1 MLNDNYM
8 LIDKIPVP
16 IEGEKNILE
25 LVRKAGI
32 DMPTFCYYSE
42 LSVYGA
48 CRMCMVE
55 DERGNM
61 HAACSTPPKAGMSV
75 ATNSARLRKYRK
87 NILELL
93 LANHC
98 RDCTTCEKSESCRL
112 KELARRFYI
121 EDVRFPTGKTQP
133 QKDES
138 SVSISIDHSKCI
150 LCGDCVRMCN
160 EVQNVGAI
168 GFSGRGSKM
177 EVSTAFKVPIN
188 ETNCVG
194 CGQCSAV
201 CPTGAIIIQKN
212 VDRTWAAIYDPDVYV
227 VAQVAPAVRAGVAKA
242 LGEENG
248 FVAAGKIFAAMRRM
262 GFNQVYDTTTGADMT
277 VVEEGNEF
285 IERLSKGGKLPLFT
299 SCCPA
304 WIRYAENKHPELLEN
319 ISTCRSPMQM
329 FGSAIK
335 EYFADDGSVKG
346 KKIFSVAVMPCTAKK
361 YEAVRE
367 EFKRPDGSDT
377 IDAVIT
383 TQELIQMIR
392 EAGIHF
398 DEIAPE
404 APSMAFGGTSGA
416 GVIFGVTGGVTEA
429 VLRYADTDKTY
440 SGLRQIAL
448 SGVRGMEGVKE
459 ASYQVGDAQLKIAI
473 VSGLGNAEKLIRKIQ
488 SGEAEYHLVE
498 VMACPNGCIAGAGQ
512 PFAHREEKEQ
522 RAENLYKTDNLT
534 QIKRS
539 EANPILGEI
548 YARCIGDRAHE
559 LLHVHYHPKNN

>member
-1 MLNDNYM
+1 MNKNVM

-25 LVRKAGI
+25 L
-32 DMPTFCYYSE
+32 
-42 LSVYGA
+42 
-48 CRMCMVE
+48 CR
-55 DERGNM
+55 
-61 HAACSTPPKAGMSV
+61 KAGMSV
-75 ATNSARLRKYRK
+75 VTNSARLRKYRK

-98 RDCTTCEKSESCRL
+98 RDCTTCEKSENCRL

-121 EDVRFPTGKTQP
+121 EDVRFPNGKTEP

-138 SVSISIDHSKCI
+138 SVCISIDHSKCI

-168 GFSGRGSKM
+168 AFAGRGSHM
-177 EVSTAFKVPIN
+177 EVSTAFGVPIN

-201 CPTGAIIIQKN
+201 CPTGAIVVQKN
-212 VDRTWAAIYDPDVYV
+212 VDRTWAAIYDPNVYV
-227 VAQVAPAVRAGVAKA
+227 VAQVAPAVRVGIAKE

-248 FVAAGKIFAAMRRM
+248 FLATGKIFAAMRRM
-262 GFNQVYDTTTGADMT
+262 GFNRVFDTTTGADMT

-285 IERLSKGGKLPLFT
+285 IERLNKGGKLPLFT

-304 WIRYAENKHPELLEN
+304 WIRYAESKHPELMEN

-329 FGSAIK
+329 FGSVIK
-335 EYFADDGSVKG
+335 EHYENDPALKG
-346 KKIFSVAVMPCTAKK
+346 KKIFSIAVMPCTAKK
-361 YEAVRE
+361 YEAIRP
-367 EFKRPDGSDT
+367 EFKRQDGTDN

-398 DEIAPE
+398 DEIQPE
-404 APSMAFGGTSGA
+404 SPSMPFGGTSGA

-429 VLRYADTDKTY
+429 VLRYANPDKSY
-440 SGLRQIAL
+440 SALREIAQ
-448 SGVRGMEGVKE
+448 SGVRGLEGVKE
-459 ASYQVGDAQLKIAI
+459 MVYDMGETQLKIAM
-473 VSGLGNAEKLIRKIQ
+473 VSGLGNAEKLIQKIQ
-488 SGEAEYHLVE
+488 AGEAEYHLVE
-498 VMACPNGCIAGAGQ
+498 VMACPNGCVAGAGQ
-512 PFAHREEKEQ
+512 PFAHSEEKKQ
-522 RAENLYKTDNLT
+522 RADNLYKTDGMT
-534 QIKRS
+534 QIKRA
-539 EANPILGEI
+539 EENPVLGEL
-548 YARCIGDRAHE
+548 YARYIGDRAHE
-559 LLHVHYHPKNN
+559 LLHVHYHPKHD

>member
-1 MLNDNYM
+1 MNKNVM

-75 ATNSARLRKYRK
+75 VTNSARLRKYRK

-98 RDCTTCEKSESCRL
+98 RDCTTCEKSEGCRL

-121 EDVRFPTGKTQP
+121 EDVRFPNGKTEP

-168 GFSGRGSKM
+168 AFAGRGSHM

-201 CPTGAIIIQKN
+201 CPTGAIVVQKN
-212 VDRTWAAIYDPDVYV
+212 VDRTWAAIYDPNVYV
-227 VAQVAPAVRAGVAKA
+227 VAQVAPAVRVGIAKE
-242 LGEENG
+242 LGEPNG
-248 FVAAGKIFAAMRRM
+248 FMATGKIFAAMRRM
-262 GFNQVYDTTTGADMT
+262 GFNRVFDTTTGADMT

-285 IERLSKGGKLPLFT
+285 IERLGKGEKLPLFT

-304 WIRYAENKHPELLEN
+304 WIRYA
-319 ISTCRSPMQM
+319 
-329 FGSAIK
+329 
-335 EYFADDGSVKG
+335 
-346 KKIFSVAVMPCTAKK
+346 
-361 YEAVRE
+361 
-367 EFKRPDGSDT
+367 
-377 IDAVIT
+377 
-383 TQELIQMIR
+383 
-392 EAGIHF
+392 
-398 DEIAPE
+398 
-404 APSMAFGGTSGA
+404 
-416 GVIFGVTGGVTEA
+416 
-429 VLRYADTDKTY
+429 
-440 SGLRQIAL
+440 
-448 SGVRGMEGVKE
+448 
-459 ASYQVGDAQLKIAI
+459 
-473 VSGLGNAEKLIRKIQ
+473 
-488 SGEAEYHLVE
+488 
-498 VMACPNGCIAGAGQ
+498 
-512 PFAHREEKEQ
+512 
-522 RAENLYKTDNLT
+522 
-534 QIKRS
+534 
-539 EANPILGEI
+539 
-548 YARCIGDRAHE
+548 
-559 LLHVHYHPKNN
+559 

>member
-1 MLNDNYM
+1 MMKEFM

-16 IEGEKNILE
+16 IEGEKNILAM
-25 LVRKAGI
+25 VQKAGL

-75 ATNSARLRKYRK
+75 VTNSARLRKYRK

-121 EDVRFPTGKTQP
+121 EDVRFPNGKTEP

-138 SVSISIDHSKCI
+138 SVCISIDHSKCI

-168 GFSGRGSKM
+168 GFVGRGSKM
-177 EVSTAFKVPIN
+177 EVGTAFHVPIA

-201 CPTGAIIIQKN
+201 CPTGAIVVQKN
-212 VDRTWAAIYDPDVYV
+212 VDRTWAAIYDPDTVV
-227 VAQVAPAVRAGVAKA
+227 VAQVAPAVRAGVAKE

-248 FVAAGKIFAAMRRM
+248 YIAAGKIFAAMRRM
-262 GFNQVYDTTTGADMT
+262 GFNYVYDTTTGADLT
-277 VVEEGNEF
+277 VTEEASEF
-285 IERLSKGGKLPLFT
+285 LDRLKEGGPFPMFT

-304 WIRYAENKHPELLEN
+304 WIRYAENKHPDLLPN

-329 FGSAIK
+329 FGSVIK
-335 EYFADDGSVKG
+335 EHFEKNEKTAG
-346 KKIFSVAVMPCTAKK
+346 KRIFSVAVMPCTAKK
-361 YEAVRE
+361 YEAIRP
-367 EFKRPDGSDT
+367 EFRRPDGSDT
-377 IDAVIT
+377 IDAIIT
-383 TQELIQMIR
+383 TQELVQMIR
-392 EAGIHF
+392 EEGIDF
-398 DEIAPE
+398 REISPE
-404 APSMAFGGTSGA
+404 TSSMPFGGTSGA

-429 VLRYADTDKTY
+429 VLRNVEPDKTY
-440 SGLRQIAL
+440 SALQQIAM
-448 SGVRGMEGVKE
+448 SGVRGLEGVKE
-459 ASYQVGDAQLKIAI
+459 TTYQVGDQELKIAI
-473 VSGLGNAEKLIRKIQ
+473 VSGLGNAEKLIQKVQ
-488 SGEAEYHLVE
+488 SGETFYHLIE
-498 VMACPNGCIAGAGQ
+498 VMACPRGCIAGAGQ
-512 PFAHREEKEQ
+512 PFARSKEKAK
-522 RAENLYKTDNLT
+522 RAQNLYTTDNMT

-539 EANPILGEI
+539 DANPAIDEI
-548 YARCIGDRAHE
+548 YTKYIGRKAHS
-559 LLHVHYHPKNN
+559 LLHVHYKTKKK